1 MKRKEAI
8 KQIQE
13 GKIQVFND
21 LLPSTKEIKKF
32 LKEAFPEDKYI
43 IEENSINFYDKK
55 YFYASVVN
63 VGRWC
68 SSNARKDLPI
78 INLSTITKRKKT
90 KLSQLETLISNVVK
104 GVVDLNKN
112 VSELRQTLAK
122 DVEVDVEEVKSEL
135 IVWEWYRRNEG
146 IRNLVFY
153 KSDLNNDSY
162 GFGYADNAYIE
173 KMSFNKK
180 DCNWTKATPQEVQ
193 TALENEA
200 KKRGYEKGVVCSF
213 GEAKS
218 IREIKTNE
226 FFYNPEINVLLMG
239 CDGIFQNGI
248 WAEIQ
253 QETIKEEE
261 IDYSKSQL
269 FEGINGVGSI
279 IFSNGK
285 HEAGIFQGHC
295 IKIAESNNG
304 FFKGEFYPNLDKRF
318 FKPFKGELTIKPK
331 TRRKISG

>member
-90 KLSQLETLISNVVK
+90 KLIQLEKQFSDLAK
-104 GVVDLNKN
+104 DVVDLNKN

-135 IVWEWYRRNEG
+135 IVGEWYDFFN
-146 IRNLVFY
+146 
-153 KSDLNNDSY
+153 SDYDKEI
-162 GFGYADNAYIE
+162 YI
-173 KMSFNKK
+173 
-180 DCNWTKATPQEVQ
+180 
-193 TALENEA
+193 
-200 KKRGYEKGVVCSF
+200 
-213 GEAKS
+213 
-218 IREIKTNE
+218 
-226 FFYNPEINVLLMG
+226 
-239 CDGIFQNGI
+239 
-248 WAEIQ
+248 

-261 IDYSKSQL
+261 IDFSVQDL
-269 FEGINGVGSI
+269 FIYEKGTYIVC
-279 IFSNGK
+279 SNGK
-285 HEAGIFQGHC
+285 Q
-295 IKIAESNNG
+295 
-304 FFKGEFYPNLDKRF
+304 NLDENTFEGKVIYSTGTHQYINLFSKNWSKRA
-318 FKPFKGELTIKPK
+318 FKPFKGELTIK
-331 TRRKISG
+331 